1 MLRNEPEHAAAWLEA
16 APCSHLRHQP
26 ALDRHQTRLFAAVM
40 LIPSVVL
47 LMVFGQVGRALTVSN
62 HNMTMLQKP
71 VLGLKTV
78 LIEKQ
83 DRENV
88 SYQIILAIEC
98 VNSFNPE

>member
-1 MLRNEPEHAAAWLEA
+1 MLRNEPEHAAALLEA
-16 APCSHLRHQP
+16 APFSHLRHQP
-26 ALDRHQTRLFAAVM
+26 ALDRHQIRLFAAVM
-40 LIPSVVL
+40 LIPSVAL

-88 SYQIILAIEC
+88 SYQIILAIE
-98 VNSFNPE
+98 